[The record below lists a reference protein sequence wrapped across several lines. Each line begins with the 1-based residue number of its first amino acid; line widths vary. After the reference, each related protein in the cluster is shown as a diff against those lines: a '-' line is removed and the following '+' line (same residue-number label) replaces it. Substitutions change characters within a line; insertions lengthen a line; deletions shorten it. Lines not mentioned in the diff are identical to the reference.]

1 MNIIIIIT
9 TASLRGQNAERELK
23 TKIEKYLHRVS
34 IVEDSKTLALLRNTI
49 ALLDQART
57 TTTNSLIVN
66 DSTLHSILQSM
77 QTTIEQLQKNN
88 SRFKSKN
95 YTKIL
100 RIVLESIIKSAV
112 ADRSINLKTTKQIRE
127 FTILIVDDVEQK
139 ILKIMIIKNI
149 MNKLQMKKIRR
160 IIRLNN
166 DDLRIQTKFEKIKN
180 SLQKKSEIIRRI
192 IESITIRIRIYA
204 IRINEVKVE
213 HIDTNNQF
221 DVIKYLQN
229 VNASLH
235 SNLIIKKMS
244 WSFRVIRDKKRY
256 FTLHMKIIIVEMINR
271 MLFENLMKIFE
282 IKKCERFIKNCI
294 LRQCFN
300 CQKYEHIEKHCR
312 IVVVCEKCVMRH
324 HISEC
329 DSSITEKYK
338 MCEACENREHIAWSS
353 KCRMRRK
360 KKQKTEHVRQI

>member
-1 MNIIIIIT
+1 
-9 TASLRGQNAERELK
+9 
-23 TKIEKYLHRVS
+23 
-34 IVEDSKTLALLRNTI
+34 
-49 ALLDQART
+49 
-57 TTTNSLIVN
+57 
-66 DSTLHSILQSM
+66 
-77 QTTIEQLQKNN
+77 
-88 SRFKSKN
+88 
-95 YTKIL
+95 
-100 RIVLESIIKSAV
+100 
-112 ADRSINLKTTKQIRE
+112 
-127 FTILIVDDVEQK
+127 
-139 ILKIMIIKNI
+139 
-149 MNKLQMKKIRR
+149 
-160 IIRLNN
+160 
-166 DDLRIQTKFEKIKN
+166 
-180 SLQKKSEIIRRI
+180 
-192 IESITIRIRIYA
+192 
-204 IRINEVKVE
+204 
-213 HIDTNNQF
+213 
-221 DVIKYLQN
+221 LQN